1 MGQQQMLLLVLG
13 IVIVGIASVAGMNAY
28 GEGRDK
34 ADRNAAATDA
44 MRIVSG
50 VQEWK
55 SKSSANGGGA
65 SANGFTGVSFP
76 AVGVS
81 PSSLSGDNYPIS
93 TGCLNL
99 TGGTNATLTIYK
111 KDCTTEIATVTIS
124 GLTPADITWAYAS

>member
-28 GEGRDK
+28 EEGRNK

-65 SANGFTGVSFP
+65 SADGFTGVTFP

-81 PSSLSGDNYPIS
+81 PSSLSGDTYPIS
-93 TGCLNL
+93 TGCLTL
-99 TGGTNATLTIYK
+99 TGGTNAILKVYK
-111 KDCTTEIATVTIS
+111 KDCSTEIATVTIS
-124 GLTPADITWAYAS
+124 GRTSADITWSYPS